1 MFRTGIQQRHKKSVL
16 TKENIY
22 YVYILASKRN
32 GTLYTGVTNNL
43 LRRVVEHKEKIIEGF
58 TSKYGVD
65 KLVYFETH
73 KYINDAIKRESNIK
87 AWKRK
92 KKLDLIETH
101 NIVWKDLIY
110 EIATAEEIEEMKKI
124 LKETYITSGFQPSLE

>member
-1 MFRTGIQQRHKKSVL
+1 MTREHT
-16 TKENIY
+16 Y

-65 KLVYFETH
+65 KLVYFEVH
-73 KYINDAIKRESNIK
+73 KYINDAIKKESNIK

-124 LKETYITSGFQPSLE
+124 LKETYITSGFRSAVADRNDRAKK

>member
-1 MFRTGIQQRHKKSVL
+1 LI
-16 TKENIY
+16 KEHTY

-43 LRRVVEHKEKIIEGF
+43 LRRVLEHKEKTIKGF
-58 TSKYGVD
+58 SSKYGVC
-65 KLVYFETH
+65 KLVYFEVH

-92 KKLDLIETH
+92 WKLKLIEEN
-101 NIVWKDLIY
+101 NIVWKDLLNVIASED
-110 EIATAEEIEEMKKI
+110 EINEMKKI
-124 LKETYITSGFQPSLE
+124 IKESYITSGFQPSLE